1 METTTE
7 PSAPAVGSS
16 RQREPSGSQQ
26 KSAKASAKDH
36 PPAPPLE
43 RVAQEPRTFG
53 GPPTAPGRKPPR
65 SLDERLAAGKAL
77 RDATPRLAHARWRAP
92 EGRKDPIAVLRAGDV
107 GRVPELVPIRYG
119 RMLASPFAF
128 YRGSA
133 GVMAAD
139 LATTP
144 VSGLRVQA
152 CGDCHLMNFGGFATP
167 ERNVLFDINDF
178 DETLPGPWEWD
189 LKRLTAS
196 FVLAA
201 RSLSLSDDKARE
213 TAVECAHSYRKHVQD
228 YAHMHPL
235 DVWYARITEADVLAA
250 MPARDRARLSARL
263 EKALKQ
269 AGADADF
276 PKLTDMVGG
285 KLSIRDAPPLIFHP
299 ETTREPDFG
308 SRVERLLAAYRETLP
323 EDRRSLLDAYHPVD
337 AAMKVVGVGSVGTRC
352 WIALLMSASNEPLF
366 LQAKQAV
373 ASVLEPFAG
382 PSVYPHHGQRVV
394 MGQRLMQPA
403 SDMFLGWVTAED
415 GSHYYLRQLRDV
427 KIKPLVEVFD
437 YGMLMIYAKMCGWVL
452 ARAHSKAGDAA
463 EIAGYIGSSD
473 QLDEALGD
481 FSIAYA
487 NQAERDHAMLK
498 AAVRKGDIAAYQET

>member
-1 METTTE
+1 
-7 PSAPAVGSS
+7 
-16 RQREPSGSQQ
+16 
-26 KSAKASAKDH
+26 
-36 PPAPPLE
+36 
-43 RVAQEPRTFG
+43 
-53 GPPTAPGRKPPR
+53 
-65 SLDERLAAGKAL
+65 LDERLAAGKAL
-77 RDATPRLAHARWRAP
+77 RAKTPRLAHGHWRPP
-92 EGRKDPIAVLRAGDV
+92 EGRQDPVAILRAGDE
-107 GRVPELVPIRYG
+107 GRVEHLVPIRYG

-133 GVMAAD
+133 AIMAAD

-167 ERNVLFDINDF
+167 ERNILFDINDF

-201 RSLSLSDDKARE
+201 RSQSLSDDRARDA
-213 TAVECAHSYRKHVQD
+213 AVECAHSYRKHIQD
-228 YAHMHPL
+228 YARMHPL
-235 DVWYARITEADVLAA
+235 DVWYARITQADVLAA
-250 MPARDRARLSARL
+250 LPPRDRARLSARL
-263 EKALKQ
+263 DKALKQ
-269 AGADADF
+269 AGSDVDF

-299 ETTREPDFG
+299 ETTRDADFG
-308 SRVERLLAAYRETLP
+308 ARVDRILAAYRKTLP

-337 AAMKVVGVGSVGTRC
+337 AAMKVVGVGSVGRRC

-366 LQAKQAV
+366 LQAKEAV

-382 PSVYPHHGQRVV
+382 PSAYTHHGERVV

-403 SDMFLGWVTAED
+403 SDMFLGWVTADD
-415 GSHYYLRQLRDV
+415 GTHYYLRQLRDV
-427 KIKPLVEVFD
+427 KIKPMVELFD
-437 YGMLMIYAKMCGWVL
+437 HGMLMSYAKMCGWVL

-473 QLDEALGD
+473 QLDEALGA

-487 NQAERDHAMLK
+487 NQAERDHAALK
-498 AAVRKGDIAAYQET
+498 TAVRKGEVAVYEEA

>member
-1 METTTE
+1 
-7 PSAPAVGSS
+7 
-16 RQREPSGSQQ
+16 
-26 KSAKASAKDH
+26 
-36 PPAPPLE
+36 
-43 RVAQEPRTFG
+43 
-53 GPPTAPGRKPPR
+53 
-65 SLDERLAAGKAL
+65 LAAGKAL
-77 RDATPRLAHARWRAP
+77 RAKTPRAAHGAWRHS
-92 EGRKDPIAVLRAGDV
+92 EGRQDPIAILRAGDE
-107 GRVPELVPIRYG
+107 GRVSQLVPIRYG

-133 GVMAAD
+133 AIMAAD

-144 VSGLRVQA
+144 ISGLRVQV

-201 RSLSLSDDKARE
+201 RSLSLSDNQARE
-213 TAVECAHSYRKHVQD
+213 TAVECARSYRKHVQD
-228 YAHMHPL
+228 YARMHPL
-235 DVWYARITEADVLAA
+235 DVWYARVTEADVLAA
-250 MPARDRARLSARL
+250 APPRDQARIRARLV
-263 EKALKQ
+263 KAVKQ
-269 AGADADF
+269 AGSDVDF

-299 ETTREPDFG
+299 DVSREPDFG
-308 SRVERLLAAYRETLP
+308 PRVERLLAAYRKTLP
-323 EDRRSLLDAYHPVD
+323 EDRRTLLDAYHHVD
-337 AAMKVVGVGSVGTRC
+337 AAMKVVGVGSVGRRC

-366 LQAKQAV
+366 LQAKEAV
-373 ASVLEPFAG
+373 ASVMEPFAG
-382 PSVYPHHGQRVV
+382 SSAYAHHGERVV

-403 SDMFLGWVTAED
+403 SDMFLGWVTGED
-415 GSHYYLRQLRDV
+415 GTHYYLRQLRDV
-427 KIKPLVEVFD
+427 KIKPMVELFD
-437 YGMLMIYAKMCGWVL
+437 HGLLMAYAKICGWVL

-473 QLDEALGD
+473 QLDEALAD

-487 NQAERDHAMLK
+487 NQAERDHAALK
-498 AAVRKGDIAAYQET
+498 AAVRKGAITAYEEA